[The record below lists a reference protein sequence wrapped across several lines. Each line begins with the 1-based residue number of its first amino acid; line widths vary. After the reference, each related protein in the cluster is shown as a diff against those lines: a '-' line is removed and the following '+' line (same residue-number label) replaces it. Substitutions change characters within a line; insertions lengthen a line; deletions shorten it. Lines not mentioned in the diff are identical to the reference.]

1 MPLTPALLL
10 FLGCTG
16 DNAEPSS
23 SLEPIEADEAVSV
36 ALADAAGVDVV
47 EVPVRLVNRYGAS
60 VPGGD
65 VQLAL
70 TDVGFSLV
78 STTVSL
84 DAEGF
89 GLARVN
95 AAAPGSFQISV
106 VGSSD
111 GAEIGAVANGVA
123 LGAEAPTLMLDRVLP
138 RPPSLSESRAMARG
152 TRGLAL
158 VDERS
163 VWWLPSAPGAVG
175 WQVLE
180 ADFEI
185 LGTRAVEVDTDGVRD
200 LVVWGEQA
208 VILLRGRPDGGYAWG
223 AGWTSPDMQV
233 VGVSVDDLNGDQLA
247 DIAVGQTNDDEARI
261 EMLIG
266 DGVWG
271 FQAVSPLELP
281 SPIMDMVAA
290 DEDADG
296 RPDVTVIDAQSGWL
310 RRYTRTDGRWTG
322 NAPSLLDA
330 FAFPLGS
337 RLLPPADLNGDGVE
351 DVIGISGPSSGV
363 QKAVF
368 YILAEDNKYEQA
380 YAEIQA
386 AVADVDANGTDD
398 LLLMESGLLHR
409 IHYDAEVESFVIDN
423 LSGLADTGPI
433 ASGDIDGDGTADLAV
448 LEDGIVLHI
457 GDLDEAG
464 TWSIGRPSLL
474 ELATGLDGPYLL
486 VDLNNDRRLDLVG
499 IVSQDDSTALRVW
512 LAGYSSSNGPTLTA
526 VSTLT
531 LNTTGE
537 AHALANCGTDFYVLA
552 DNAGAGLEQ
561 PDKAFRIRLSTDGN
575 YTPAV
580 QHSGSV
586 TGTLLTCG
594 YPQTTTEKRFIVSNR
609 AGAAT
614 IYAYEFSAMAE
625 LTLGPVEAIALADT
639 DGDGLDEV
647 QSCAE
652 EGCEVIASDLDQDG
666 VDEVIRGG
674 LQVVVM
680 GWGASFD
687 LGLTGSTSV
696 GDLDGDG
703 SLDVLAVNRSTG
715 RISAVPTLTG
725 AMGPASGWYTTEAI
739 DGAVLVTDYDLD
751 GRKELVFRRGNEL
764 IGTLRTVL
772 PSDQ

>member
-1 MPLTPALLL
+1 MTTSPALLL
-10 FLGCTG
+10 FFACTG
-16 DNAEPSS
+16 GDAETTS
-23 SLEPIEADEAVSV
+23 SLEAIEADQAVRV
-36 ALADAAGVDVV
+36 ALADAAGVGVI

-60 VPGGD
+60 VPGGSVD
-65 VQLAL
+65 VAL
-70 TDVGFSLV
+70 DTLGFSLQS
-78 STTVSL
+78 STISL

-89 GLARVN
+89 GLARVV
-95 AAAPGSFQISV
+95 AAQPGSFQLTV

-111 GAEIGAVANGVA
+111 GAETGAQATGIA

-138 RPPSLSESRAMARG
+138 RPPSLSEARAMARG

-158 VDERS
+158 VDDGS

-180 ADFEI
+180 TDFEI
-185 LGTRAVEVDTDGVRD
+185 LGTRAVEVDADGVRD

-208 VILLRGRPDGGYAWG
+208 VIVLRGRPDGGYAWG

-233 VGVSVDDLNGDQLA
+233 VGVSVDDQNGDQLA
-247 DIAVGQTNDDEARI
+247 DIVVGQTSDEVARI
-261 EMLIG
+261 EMLLG

-271 FQAVSPLELP
+271 FQAVAPLELT
-281 SPIMDMVAA
+281 SPIMDMVTS
-290 DEDADG
+290 DEDSDG

-322 NAPSLLDA
+322 NAPSLLDS

-337 RLLPPADLNGDGVE
+337 RLLAPADLNGDGVR

-386 AVADVDANGTDD
+386 DVSDVDGDGAAD

-409 IHYDAEVESFVIDN
+409 VRYDAELGGFVIDN

-433 ASGDIDGDGTADLAV
+433 ASGDIDGDGIADVAV

-464 TWSIGRPSLL
+464 AWSIGRPSLL

-486 VDLNNDRRLDLVG
+486 QDLNGDGRQDLIGV
-499 IVSQDDSTALRVW
+499 VTQDDGQGLRIW
-512 LAGYSSSNGPTLTA
+512 LAGYSSANGPSYTTTATLA
-526 VSTLT
+526 
-531 LNTTGE
+531 LNATGGV
-537 AHALANCGTDFYVLA
+537 HDLANCGTDYYVLS
-552 DNAGAGLEQ
+552 DNAAAGLAQ
-561 PDKAFRIRLSTDGN
+561 PDKAFRIRLATDGS
-575 YTPAV
+575 YAPVV
-580 QHSGSV
+580 QNSGSV
-586 TGTLLTCG
+586 TGTLLDCG
-594 YPQTTTEKRFIVSNR
+594 YPQTATEKRFLVASTS
-609 AGAAT
+609 GTAT
-614 IYAYEFSAMAE
+614 TYAYEFSVIAE
-625 LTLGPVEAIALADT
+625 EQLGPVVAVAFADT
-639 DGDGLDEV
+639 DGDDLDELYT
-647 QSCAE
+647 CAE
-652 EGCEVIASDLDQDG
+652 ADCELIGEDLDDDG
-666 VDEVIRGG
+666 IDELIQGG
-674 LQVVVM
+674 PQVVVE
-680 GWGASFD
+680 GWNSSYD
-687 LGLTGSTSV
+687 LGLAGSISV

-703 SLDVLAVNRSTG
+703 LLDVLAVNRSTG

-739 DGAVLVTDYDLD
+739 DGAVLVTDYDRD
-751 GRKELVFRRGNEL
+751 GRQELVFRRGNQL

-772 PSDQ
+772 PTEQ